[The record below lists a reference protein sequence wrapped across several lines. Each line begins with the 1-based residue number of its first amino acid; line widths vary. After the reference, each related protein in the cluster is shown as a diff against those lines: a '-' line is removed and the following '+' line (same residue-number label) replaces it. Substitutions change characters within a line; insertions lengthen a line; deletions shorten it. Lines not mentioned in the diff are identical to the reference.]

1 MEVHEL
7 DLFEFSRKT
16 LSKFNFHF
24 KKQIVRNGKEIAV
37 KRTGHIEVG
46 SQDS

>member
-7 DLFEFSRKT
+7 DLFGFSRKT

-24 KKQIVRNGKEIAV
+24 KKWIVRNGKDIAV
-37 KRTGHIEVG
+37 KQQGHIEVG
-46 SQDS
+46 SHDS